1 MLFLRIFSENL
12 EALQQ
17 EKEEMESQMQNH
29 IMEIQQNLV
38 QVEKDRDIAIAKV
51 ERFQAIKVEVE
62 NRMSQLH
69 EQNSAL
75 SEGNLFVNFH

>member
-17 EKEEMESQMQNH
+17 EKAEMESQMQNH